1 MQLLSGSTSAKSWRI
16 YGVQFAGLCRG
27 WLAIEDMIEVNRH
40 ESLTAFPFA
49 FAACMFH
56 YWSDLRRA
64 DLRAK
69 NHSRS

>member
-1 MQLLSGSTSAKSWRI
+1 
-16 YGVQFAGLCRG
+16 
-27 WLAIEDMIEVNRH
+27 MIEANRH
-40 ESLTAFPFA
+40 ELLTAFPFA
-49 FAACMFH
+49 FAVCMFH